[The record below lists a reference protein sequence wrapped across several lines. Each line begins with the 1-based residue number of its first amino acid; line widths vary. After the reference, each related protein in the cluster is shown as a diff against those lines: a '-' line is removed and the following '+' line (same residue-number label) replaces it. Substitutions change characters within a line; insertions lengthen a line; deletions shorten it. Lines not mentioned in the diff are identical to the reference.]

1 MSIWRKAYKLSLK
14 LTETKWT
21 LFHSRKKKRL
31 IANKYT
37 YIYIDNFEIVR
48 ESINKSF
55 CIFIGMEI
63 PYRKLD
69 MEIPYRTCL

>member
-37 YIYIDNFEIVR
+37 YI
-48 ESINKSF
+48 